1 MELLLEEMIAD
12 FKKDCEKRN
21 AEKLF
26 RIHWDGD
33 FFSDDYAFAWKHIIL
48 NHPDIQFWVYTRVK
62 SAAIM
67 LKDIDNL
74 SLYYSADSENI
85 KEATDLKL
93 TYGIK
98 MAYLAQNFAIGQ
110 STLKEIIGKPGAKCP
125 ENKKAIPLISKEG
138 SACVTCSLCVFNK
151 SDIIFSSSK
160 K

>member
-1 MELLLEEMIAD
+1 
-12 FKKDCEKRN
+12 
-21 AEKLF
+21 
-26 RIHWDGD
+26 
-33 FFSDDYAFAWKHIIL
+33 
-48 NHPDIQFWVYTRVK
+48 
-62 SAAIM
+62 
-67 LKDIDNL
+67 
-74 SLYYSADSENI
+74 
-85 KEATDLKL
+85 
-93 TYGIK
+93 